1 MSITNGSN
9 EKSSSDFERNHLCFQ
24 VLTVCELILCDLM
37 KSIQAPT
44 STKLGKDEEV
54 MVTRQ

>member
-24 VLTVCELILCDLM
+24 VLIVCDLILCLLS
-37 KSIQAPT
+37 KSIQAR
-44 STKLGKDEEV
+44 TKLGKDEEV